1 MASPRNRPSTTT
13 DDARVRRET
22 DLRGSY
28 ADRLAL
34 ASVFRGIGDAAIQAI
49 AKNAELRTLRRRQIL
64 WKQGSHAYELAFV
77 WSGQLDVTRSF
88 EGRVTYRA
96 VRINEV
102 IGFSNAI
109 GRAVCSVDVVAGEP
123 STRVLIVPG
132 DVLRSLIPIHPEIA
146 YRALEYMGDLVGRL
160 SDEIEMLHHGTLEA
174 RLVRRLTELA
184 EGRREVRV
192 THLQLAEQVAARR
205 ESVTRALSLLEER
218 GMLKCRRG
226 RIEISSDGS

>member
-1 MASPRNRPSTTT
+1 MASATRKTN
-13 DDARVRRET
+13 

-28 ADRLAL
+28 AERLAL
-34 ASVFRGIGDAAIQAI
+34 ASVFRGIGDAAIEAI
-49 AKNAELRTLRRRQIL
+49 AKTAELRTLRRRQIL

-77 WSGQLDVTRSF
+77 WAGQLDVTRSF

-109 GRAVCSVDVVAGEP
+109 GRAVCSVDVVAGEE
-123 STRVLIVPG
+123 SGTRVLIVPG

-160 SDEIEMLHHGTLEA
+160 SDEIEMLHHGTLEG
-174 RLVRRLTELA
+174 RLVRRITELA

-192 THLQLAEQVAARR
+192 THLELAEQVAARR
-205 ESVTRALSLLEER
+205 ESVTRALALLEER
-218 GMLKCRRG
+218 GMIKCGRG
-226 RIEISSDGS
+226 RIEILSDT

>member
-1 MASPRNRPSTTT
+1 MASPRNRPSSSRAATT
-13 DDARVRRET
+13 A
-22 DLRGSY
+22 DLRGSF
-28 ADRLAL
+28 AERLAL
-34 ASVFRGIGDAAIQAI
+34 ASVFRGIGEAAIEAI
-49 AKNAELRTLRRRQIL
+49 AKHAELRTLRVRQIL

-77 WSGQLDVTRSF
+77 WAGQLDVTRSF

-123 STRVLIVPG
+123 GTRVLIVPG
-132 DVLRSLIPIHPEIA
+132 DVLRSLIPTYPEIA

-160 SDEIEMLHHGTLEA
+160 SDEIEMLHHGTLES
-174 RLVRRLTELA
+174 RLTRRLTELA

-192 THLQLAEQVAARR
+192 THLELAEQVAARR
-205 ESVTRALSLLEER
+205 ESVTRALSILEER
-218 GMLKCRRG
+218 GMIKCGRG
-226 RIEISSDGS
+226 RIEILSGASTS